1 MREIINKIK
10 MVFKQILSINL
21 PGIII
26 ILILVGLL
34 VYQQIHFNGVID
46 KNEKQFQNYLGELEY
61 RFSDVESAMS
71 DLRSEVDDFDYEDWR
86 INVGEVQDATDELES
101 QISDFGSSINDYSFY
116 HRIKKPILR

>member
-10 MVFKQILSINL
+10 MVVKQILSINL
-21 PGIII
+21 AGIII

-46 KNEKQFQNYLGELEY
+46 KNEKQFQNYLSELENRY
-61 RFSDVESAMS
+61 SDVENAMS

-116 HRIKKPILR
+116 HRIKRPIFR